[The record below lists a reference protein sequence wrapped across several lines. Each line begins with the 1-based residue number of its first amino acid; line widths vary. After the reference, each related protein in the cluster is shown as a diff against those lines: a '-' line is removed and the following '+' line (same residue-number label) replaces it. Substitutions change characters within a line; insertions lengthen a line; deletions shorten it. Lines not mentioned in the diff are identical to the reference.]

1 MLQRIFHRALQSDHV
16 ARKQEVDDLPPA
28 VLHGLEAEQDALE
41 HRVEMRAHH
50 ALREHLRAF
59 RDIQLALL
67 EPHHELELVFGERPQ
82 ARDVL

>member
-1 MLQRIFHRALQSDHV
+1 
-16 ARKQEVDDLPPA
+16 
-28 VLHGLEAEQDALE
+28 
-41 HRVEMRAHH
+41 MRAHH